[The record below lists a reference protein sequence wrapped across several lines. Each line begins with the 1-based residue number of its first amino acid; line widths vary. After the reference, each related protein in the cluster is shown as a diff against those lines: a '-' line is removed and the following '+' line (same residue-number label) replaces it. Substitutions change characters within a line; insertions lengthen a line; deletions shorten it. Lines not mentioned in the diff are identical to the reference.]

1 MDKPSKPTRD
11 VDMTEAAGQVEVEE
25 VEVEEVAVEDVAVED
40 GVSEASAEA
49 AIAALVDEERERE
62 AEEAAVAEAAEA
74 ADREDPEPES
84 ELEPEPEPEPE
95 PEAEPVPARAPAKS
109 KASKPRAA
117 KAPSR
122 RLAVLGSPIGHSRS
136 PELHRAAYS
145 ALGLD
150 WSYEAVDVTEDALPG
165 FIAGLGQEWRGL
177 SLTMPLKKAV
187 LPLLSETDRIAEQ
200 TGGANTVLLDGEDVR
215 GFNTDVAGIVHALRA
230 AGLEQA
236 RYVHILGGGATA
248 ASALV
253 AAAELGAERVD
264 VHVRDLARS
273 TWIESL
279 ANDLGLRIRIRPF
292 SQADRSL
299 DVPELV
305 ISTVPGGALTE
316 ALYTD
321 STRRRSLLFDVA
333 YEPWPTPLA
342 AQWESVGGRTV
353 SGLAMLVHQALLQV
367 RVFVSGDPLQ
377 PLPDEP
383 DVLAAMRDAVGIDEQ
398 GAPLAG

>member
-1 MDKPSKPTRD
+1 MDKTSKPTRNDD
-11 VDMTEAAGQVEVEE
+11 VTEAAG
-25 VEVEEVAVEDVAVED
+25 DVALED

-95 PEAEPVPARAPAKS
+95 PEAEPEPVPARAPAKS

-117 KAPSR
+117 KAPTR

-264 VHVRDLARS
+264 VHVRDLARG

-279 ANDLGLRIRIRPF
+279 GNDLGLRIRIRPF

-333 YEPWPTPLA
+333 YEPWPTLLA

-377 PLPDEP
+377 PLQDEQ
-383 DVLAAMRDAVGIDEQ
+383 DVLAAMLDAVGIDEQ
-398 GAPLAG
+398 GAPLEE

>member
-1 MDKPSKPTRD
+1 MDKTSKPTRD
-11 VDMTEAAGQVEVEE
+11 DDVTEAAGKVAVG
-25 VEVEEVAVEDVAVED
+25 EVALED

-95 PEAEPVPARAPAKS
+95 PAPAPAPAPAKS
-109 KASKPRAA
+109 KASKARAA
-117 KAPSR
+117 KAPTR

-150 WSYEAVDVTEDALPG
+150 WSYEAVDVTEDALPD
-165 FIAGLGQEWRGL
+165 FIAGLGPEWRGL

-273 TWIESL
+273 TWIEQL

-377 PLPDEP
+377 PLPDEQ

-398 GAPLAG
+398 GAPLEG

>member
-187 LPLLSETDRIAEQ
+187 LPLLSETDRIA
-200 TGGANTVLLDGEDVR
+200 
-215 GFNTDVAGIVHALRA
+215 
-230 AGLEQA
+230 
-236 RYVHILGGGATA
+236 
-248 ASALV
+248 
-253 AAAELGAERVD
+253 
-264 VHVRDLARS
+264 
-273 TWIESL
+273 
-279 ANDLGLRIRIRPF
+279 
-292 SQADRSL
+292 
-299 DVPELV
+299 
-305 ISTVPGGALTE
+305 
-316 ALYTD
+316 
-321 STRRRSLLFDVA
+321 
-333 YEPWPTPLA
+333 
-342 AQWESVGGRTV
+342 
-353 SGLAMLVHQALLQV
+353 
-367 RVFVSGDPLQ
+367 
-377 PLPDEP
+377 
-383 DVLAAMRDAVGIDEQ
+383 
-398 GAPLAG
+398 